1 MRRKITNDQLNFQ
14 EALRTDRLSYSKKT
28 KVKNCVEKLDFDEFR
43 KFFFGLLRQNDLEQI
58 ILSYLD
64 DQTYKPSCTNIDEIK
79 DDRISTTKLFE
90 FMESNQKN
98 KISMSDYK
106 KTIFYFDETAD
117 EQSLSVQGNKRKHL
131 SRIEYTF

>member
-1 MRRKITNDQLNFQ
+1 M
-14 EALRTDRLSYSKKT
+14 
-28 KVKNCVEKLDFDEFR
+28 KNCVEKLDFDEFR

-90 FMESNQKN
+90 FMETNQKA
-98 KISMSDYK
+98 KLSMSDYK
-106 KTIFYFDETAD
+106 QTIFYFDESAN
-117 EQSLSVQGNKRKHL
+117 EQSLSVRGNKQKYL
-131 SRIEYTF
+131 SRIEFIYFDEKSVCKVPKNKPN

>member
-1 MRRKITNDQLNFQ
+1 M
-14 EALRTDRLSYSKKT
+14 
-28 KVKNCVEKLDFDEFR
+28 KNCVEKLDFDEFR

-90 FMESNQKN
+90 FMETNQKA
-98 KISMSDYK
+98 KLSMSDYK
-106 KTIFYFDETAD
+106 QTIFYFDESAN
-117 EQSLSVQGNKRKHL
+117 EQSLSVRGNKQKYL
-131 SRIEYTF
+131 SRIEYIYIIFLYVKYLRINLIDISIFQKDFLIL

>member
-1 MRRKITNDQLNFQ
+1 M
-14 EALRTDRLSYSKKT
+14 
-28 KVKNCVEKLDFDEFR
+28 KNCVEKLDFDEFR

-90 FMESNQKN
+90 FMETNQKA
-98 KISMSDYK
+98 KLSMSDYK
-106 KTIFYFDETAD
+106 QTIFYFDESAK
-117 EQSLSVQGNKRKHL
+117 EQSLSVRGNKQKYL
-131 SRIEYTF
+131 SRIEYIYIYFSVYKVPNNKPN